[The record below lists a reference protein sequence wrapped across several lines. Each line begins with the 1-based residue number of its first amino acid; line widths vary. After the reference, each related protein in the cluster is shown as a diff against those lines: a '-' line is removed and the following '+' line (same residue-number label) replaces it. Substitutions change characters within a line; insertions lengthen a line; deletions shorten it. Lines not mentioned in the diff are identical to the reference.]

1 MKSGTADPMQ
11 TPSETPPPS
20 PSRIL
25 AAALDSS
32 ALVVVSGKG
41 DFRLAPAFRQALQA
55 VRLSGCTVVAV
66 DMASCRSLDSTF
78 MGAIASAAQAYRKPG
93 SPALH
98 FLNLNDHVRHLLRGL
113 GVDRLMSIAAPGDF
127 PPGLSDLSPL
137 TAALAP
143 VEATTPAGDLSAIL
157 YDTHETLARL
167 SPENREKFRDV
178 LACLARE
185 LPPS

>member
-1 MKSGTADPMQ
+1 MQ
-11 TPSETPPPS
+11 TPPDSPTPPAP
-20 PSRIL
+20 PRIL
-25 AAALDSS
+25 AAALDTS

-55 VRLSGCTVVAV
+55 VRLSGCAVVAV
-66 DMASCRSLDSTF
+66 DMAACRSLDSTF
-78 MGAIASAAQAYRKPG
+78 MGAIASAAQAYRKAG
-93 SPALH
+93 SPNLH
-98 FLNLNDHVRHLLRGL
+98 FLNLNEHVLHLLRGL

-127 PPGLSDLSPL
+127 PPGLADLSAL
-137 TAALAP
+137 AAALAP
-143 VEATTPAGDLSAIL
+143 VETDTPSGDLSAIL

-185 LPPS
+185 LPPPS

>member
-1 MKSGTADPMQ
+1 MQ
-11 TPSETPPPS
+11 PASEPA

-25 AAALDSS
+25 AAALDAS

-55 VRLSGCTVVAV
+55 VRLSGCRVIAV
-66 DMASCRSLDSTF
+66 DMSACRSLDSTF
-78 MGAIASAAQAYRKPG
+78 MGAIAGAAQTCRKPG
-93 SPALH
+93 APALH
-98 FLNLNDHVRHLLRGL
+98 FLNLNDHARHLLRGL

-127 PPGLSDLSPL
+127 PPGLADLSSL
-137 TAALAP
+137 SDALAP
-143 VEATTPAGDLSAIL
+143 VETSTPAGELSAIL